1 MHIYG
6 HCPAHDDFYLVVCSQ
21 CGQVVK
27 PQAFERHCERL
38 HGSVT
43 KICNPPSTLA
53 PQQLNCSSLGLSN
66 NSSSMERKKEG
77 RCQKGGTSS
86 ATSPAQQ
93 HKSTKTHKYIVRY
106 CLRVPVQELVVNAK
120 INWLIV
126 IGELFP
132 ALPGDVGKNT
142 FTSSSLY
149 LA

>member
-1 MHIYG
+1 
-6 HCPAHDDFYLVVCSQ
+6 
-21 CGQVVK
+21 
-27 PQAFERHCERL
+27 
-38 HGSVT
+38 
-43 KICNPPSTLA
+43 
-53 PQQLNCSSLGLSN
+53 
-66 NSSSMERKKEG
+66 MERKKEG

-132 ALPGDVGKNT
+132 L
-142 FTSSSLY
+142 FLEM
-149 LA
+149 